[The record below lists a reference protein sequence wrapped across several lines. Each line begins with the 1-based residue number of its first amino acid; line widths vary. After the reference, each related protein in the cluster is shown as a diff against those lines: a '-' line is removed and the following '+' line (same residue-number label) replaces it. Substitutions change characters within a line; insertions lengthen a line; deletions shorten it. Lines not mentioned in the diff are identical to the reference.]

1 MDLTKGRLEEHL
13 AKRALPPNEQN
24 EPLQAIAENV
34 PGVVFQ
40 FYSRGDRESGVRYTS
55 PMLYEIFGLEFI
67 DDPPVLLK
75 TFIENIHEEDRQSF
89 IDSIQEVSEKQIPW
103 SWKGRYVKPSGKII
117 WFEGL
122 SSPIV
127 RKDEV
132 VFNGLLLDITE
143 QKKAKKVL
151 RKTHKLNNPSDENNQ
166 KNRKEEI
173 LGSFTVI
180 NEANELKQVIV
191 SQDIVTHYSKE
202 ESYPKHFR
210 LESLYGVAVYQTEDP
225 DIFQLVNGTILKR
238 KKGEN

>member
-1 MDLTKGRLEEHL
+1 MVERSLH
-13 AKRALPPNEQN
+13 PSEQN

-40 FYSRGDRESGVRYTS
+40 YYSRNDGESGVRYTS

-67 DDPPVLLK
+67 DDPPALLH
-75 TFIENIHEEDRQSF
+75 TFIENIHEEDQQSF
-89 IDSIQEVSEKQIPW
+89 INSIQEVSEKQIPW

-122 SSPIV
+122 SSPIA
-127 RKDEV
+127 RKDEI

-143 QKKAKKVL
+143 QKNAEEVL
-151 RKTHKLNNPSDENNQ
+151 RKNHKLNNPLDKDNQ
-166 KNRKEEI
+166 KIRKEEI
-173 LGSFTVI
+173 VGSFTVI
-180 NEANELKQVIV
+180 NEANEFKQVIV

-210 LESLYGVAVYQTEDP
+210 LEFLNGVTVYQTDNP
-225 DIFQLVNGTILKR
+225 DIFELVDGTILKR
-238 KKGEN
+238 KKG